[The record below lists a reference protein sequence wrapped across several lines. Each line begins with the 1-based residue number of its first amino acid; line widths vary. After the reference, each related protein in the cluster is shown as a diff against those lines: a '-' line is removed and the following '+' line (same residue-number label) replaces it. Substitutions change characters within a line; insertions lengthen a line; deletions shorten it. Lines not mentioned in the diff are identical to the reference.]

1 MTQAA
6 TRPDE
11 APIEPRAVP
20 ARRPFAELE
29 RRTDFQARHI
39 GLRPEDEA
47 AMLAALGLDSMDA
60 FIRRAVPASILAEEA
75 LPLGEARTEPEVLD
89 ELRAIAARNEVFKS
103 FIGMGYH
110 ACHTPTV
117 ILRNVLENPAWYTA
131 YTPYQPEISQGRL
144 EALLELPD
152 DGHGPHWARHRQRF
166 AARRGNRRRRS
177 DGALSAR
184 AARAGAARSSSQPTA
199 IRRRSMWCGRAPS
212 RSASTSWSATLAP
225 VSASRTV
232 SACCCNTRA
241 LPARSTIS
249 ARP

>member
-89 ELRAIAARNEVFKS
+89 ELRAIAARNAVF
-103 FIGMGYH
+103 
-110 ACHTPTV
+110 
-117 ILRNVLENPAWYTA
+117 
-131 YTPYQPEISQGRL
+131 
-144 EALLELPD
+144 
-152 DGHGPHWARHRQRF
+152 
-166 AARRGNRRRRS
+166 
-177 DGALSAR
+177 
-184 AARAGAARSSSQPTA
+184 
-199 IRRRSMWCGRAPS
+199 
-212 RSASTSWSATLAP
+212 
-225 VSASRTV
+225 
-232 SACCCNTRA
+232 
-241 LPARSTIS
+241 
-249 ARP
+249 